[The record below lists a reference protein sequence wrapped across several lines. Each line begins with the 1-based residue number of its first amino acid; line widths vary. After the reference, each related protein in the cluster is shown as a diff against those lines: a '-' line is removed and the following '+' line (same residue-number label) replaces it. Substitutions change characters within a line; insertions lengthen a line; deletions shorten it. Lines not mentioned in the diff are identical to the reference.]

1 MRLSPSTGR
10 SMPWRRSGTACWSRG
25 AARSSGFP
33 HPAEDMTV
41 YRWDEAAPATTGS
54 ARRGGVT
61 AERARLLQEI
71 HGRPGGGGLDLARH
85 RNLFRLAV
93 SRLAWRLRADSAPWL
108 KRALDLVGAGLLLI
122 VTAPLLGLVALAIK
136 LEDGGPILFRQV
148 RVGKD
153 GRHFLMYKYR
163 SMVPNAE
170 ALKAKLMERNEMRDG
185 VLFKIRNDPRVTR
198 VGRICRRLSLD
209 ELPQLLNVLRGDMS
223 LVGPRPPVPSEVA
236 RYDPAQ
242 RRRLAATPGITC
254 LWQVSGRNDIDFH
267 GQVRLDVQ
275 YIERQTLTMDISILL
290 RTVPAA
296 LSGKGAS

>member
-1 MRLSPSTGR
+1 
-10 SMPWRRSGTACWSRG
+10 
-25 AARSSGFP
+25 
-33 HPAEDMTV
+33 V